1 MMTEGAREQG
11 RRSARGGRRTAVWLA
26 WSLYGVLISLALIIS
41 EVDLLSRGGSA
52 DMLYLAGEALISLA
66 APAIFAVVAA
76 LIVSRQPR
84 NTIGWVLM
92 VPVGFFVVS
101 APLEIYI
108 EHVAQETPA
117 PTVPLLLVVWFNNWN
132 WLLLIFPLLYI
143 PLLFPNGRPPTP
155 RWRWVGVAAI
165 VWATLFVLIVTL
177 SRQFRAEFRA
187 DTTPALVLDNP
198 IGVLGHDAGERLFGI
213 WIVGL
218 LGLVVVCAA
227 ALFVRYRRADDTERR
242 QIKWLLY
249 ASTAFLVVYGGGL
262 LSGVGGTTTL
272 GGYIWGVFAALSV
285 MALPAAIG
293 IAILRY
299 RLYEIDILINRTLVY
314 GSLTATLVALY
325 FGLIVLLQG
334 LFVFLTGQRSTL
346 AVVASTL
353 LIAAL
358 FNPFRRRIQSFI
370 DRRFFRKK
378 YDATKTL
385 EDYSVKLRD
394 ETDLD
399 ALSNDLV
406 GVVRETMQP
415 AHVSLWL
422 RPELPPRASEGS
434 E

>member
-1 MMTEGAREQG
+1 
-11 RRSARGGRRTAVWLA
+11 
-26 WSLYGVLISLALIIS
+26 LISLAIVIS
-41 EVDLLSRGGSA
+41 EVDLLSRGGSV

-101 APLEIYI
+101 APLESYI

-132 WLLLIFPLLYI
+132 WLLLIFPLLYV

-155 RWRWVGVAAI
+155 RWRWVSVAVG
-165 VWATLFVLIVTL
+165 VWATPFVLIVTL
-177 SRQFRAEFRA
+177 SRQFRA

-198 IGVLGHDAGERLFGI
+198 IGVLGHDAGDRLFGI

-227 ALFVRYRRADDTERR
+227 ALFVRYRRADNTERT

-249 ASTAFLVVYGGGL
+249 ASAAFLVVYGGGF
-262 LSGVGGTTTL
+262 LSGVVGMTAL
-272 GGYIWGVFAALSV
+272 GGYIWGVFFPLSV
-285 MALPAAIG
+285 MALPTAIG

-299 RLYEIDILINRTLVY
+299 RLYEIDIIINRTLVY
-314 GSLTATLVALY
+314 GALTVTLALIY
-325 FGLIVLLQG
+325 FGGVATTQA
-334 LFVFLTGQRSTL
+334 VFRALTGQEQQPQLAIVVTTL
-346 AVVASTL
+346 V
-353 LIAAL
+353 IAPL
-358 FNPFRRRIQSFI
+358 FNPLRRRIQSVI
-370 DRRFFRKK
+370 DRRFYRRK
-378 YDATKTL
+378 YDAAKTL
-385 EDYSVKLRD
+385 AAFNSRLRE
-394 ETDLD
+394 ETDLNT
-399 ALSNDLV
+399 LNDEVL

-415 AHVSLWL
+415 EHASLWL
-422 RPELPPRASEGS
+422 RPRVADAKEDGPG
-434 E
+434 